1 MLQMAPTST
10 MRQRFCL
17 LLCLVLLSCV
27 VGASSDS
34 TVLRPRLLAF
44 QPQSLTSTSSDSQ
57 SILMATS
64 SILNLRGGDQSA
76 MLVGKA
82 SDWVGSLAGPA
93 SMVSGAVLSNLYQIM
108 RADSDL
114 SIKPGDSKML
124 RIAKKMT
131 KFLLVSAFT
140 MVLSCIFFSLITR
153 SMLMALPPAALA
165 KVHVHG
171 ESTPMS
177 VLRENFEFEY
187 LTCQI
192 LIGQGLL
199 NWLGSIALTFGIP
212 RPDQP
217 LSVRKMN
224 VFISTV
230 VSCMMLIMVS
240 FFNNHLIHYPNYLA
254 MLWRWSEITWRKFIW
269 HWPLMPMTYIMG
281 PVFLLAVYRGLDAFF
296 LNSDKDDESL
306 ADRIVRDVFG

>member
-1 MLQMAPTST
+1 MAPTAT
-10 MRQRFCL
+10 MRHCVHL
-17 LLCLVLLSCV
+17 LLGSVLLACV
-27 VGASSDS
+27 AAAASSDS
-34 TVLRPRLLAF
+34 TVVRRRLLAF
-44 QPQSLTSTSSDSQ
+44 RPQSSLTSTSSDRQ
-57 SILMATS
+57 PTITANS
-64 SILNLRGGDQSA
+64 SILELRGGDQSA

-165 KVHVHG
+165 KVHVHD